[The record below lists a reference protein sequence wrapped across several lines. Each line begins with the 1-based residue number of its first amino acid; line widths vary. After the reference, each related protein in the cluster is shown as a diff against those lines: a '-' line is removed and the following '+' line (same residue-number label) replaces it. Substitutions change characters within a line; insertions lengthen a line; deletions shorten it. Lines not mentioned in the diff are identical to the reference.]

1 MTNEPDVH
9 RGLNHVARIAGL
21 VAVTAVF
28 VAAAAIRLLLT
39 EPMTIAA
46 AVDTGEI
53 APLLRQLAEVV
64 YKTMAGLLDYL

>member
-1 MTNEPDVH
+1 
-9 RGLNHVARIAGL
+9 
-21 VAVTAVF
+21 
-28 VAAAAIRLLLT
+28 
-39 EPMTIAA
+39 MTIAT

>member
-1 MTNEPDVH
+1 MTNEPDVD

>member
-1 MTNEPDVH
+1 MTNEPDVD

-53 APLLRQLAEVV
+53 SPLLRQLAEVV
-64 YKTMAGLLDYL
+64 YKTMADLLDYL

>member
-39 EPMTIAA
+39 EPMTIAT

>member
-21 VAVTAVF
+21 VAVAAVF

-39 EPMTIAA
+39 EPMTIAT